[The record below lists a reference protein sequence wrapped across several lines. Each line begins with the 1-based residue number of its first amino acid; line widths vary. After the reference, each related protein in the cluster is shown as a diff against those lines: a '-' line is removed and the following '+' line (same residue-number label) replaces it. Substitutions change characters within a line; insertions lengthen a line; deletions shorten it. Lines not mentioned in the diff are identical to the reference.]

1 MPIRLIIVDDDKLIT
16 LSLKMIIEHDPEMQV
31 VAFGTDGSDALDLY
45 TRYKPD
51 LVLLDIRMKTTDGLV
66 AGRQILDADPHAKIL
81 YLTTFADDDYIIQA
95 LRMGARGY
103 ILKQNYESL
112 GLAIHAVMA
121 GQRVFGDDVAARI
134 PDLISG
140 ESKPD
145 WEQFNLRERE
155 QTMIRLVAEG
165 LNNKEIAADLFLGEG
180 TVRNTL
186 SVILDKLQLRDR
198 TQLAIWYYKN
208 QHRLN

>member
-140 ESKPD
+140 ESTPD